1 MSKNLYG
8 SDDSLITGGIIYD
21 ETEETTQDLINAEQ
35 KKAGVYYCTCSTAAS
50 TQKKTVT
57 ISGITALYDGLKIRV
72 RFTNEQSYNGVPT
85 LDLNSLG
92 AWPIN
97 RDSTGMAGQ
106 YEWTG
111 GEVLDLVY
119 DSTLQRWVIVG
130 GERASEGH
138 YGKTKLFTSVLSP
151 STNMAATPAS
161 VKQVNDKVGD
171 GVLDS
176 GFTATDLT
184 EAANEL
190 KNTLTQLDGRVDY
203 TQNDIAT
210 ILQDP
215 AQSTFTAGS
224 YVIYNNQ
231 LYTVNAGGIPQDT
244 PASSYYPAML
254 TAVSAGGLND
264 LKNRLNVGKY
274 KIKKNITDF
283 ITFSSGVTPVADTYT
298 YGVMISDY
306 LAILVVECDC
316 NFAAGSNLV
325 GAPKSV
331 DFIETCCVGGR
342 GSGSGGSFPV
352 NLFISRTDNNLRLYC
367 PQATTHFTCAGIV
380 NVGGTFVI

>member
-57 ISGITALYDGLKIRV
+57 VSGITSLYDGLKIRV

-97 RDSTGMAGQ
+97 RDSIGMAGQ

-138 YGKTKLFTSVLSP
+138 YGKTKLFTSVVSP

-176 GFTATDLT
+176 GFTATNLT
-184 EAANEL
+184 GAANEL
-190 KNTLTQLDGRVDY
+190 KNSLTQLETETETVENGLAIIINGNTAASNVSKGQY
-203 TQNDIAT
+203 VYVKNST
-210 ILQDP
+210 I
-215 AQSTFTAGS
+215 T
-224 YVIYNNQ
+224 
-231 LYTVNAGGIPQDT
+231 
-244 PASSYYPAML
+244 
-254 TAVSAGGLND
+254 
-264 LKNRLNVGKY
+264 
-274 KIKKNITDF
+274 NITDGLY
-283 ITFSSGVTPVADTYT
+283 IYNSDTQKIAGNTFVSGELDAVSSGGFNSLGDRVNR
-298 YGVMISDY
+298 ISAY
-306 LAILVVECDC
+306 VVS
-316 NFAAGSNLV
+316 FT
-325 GAPKSV
+325 PKS
-331 DFIETCCVGGR
+331 T
-342 GSGSGGSFPV
+342 SGSGLETIATLPAGFSK
-352 NLFISRTDNNLRLYC
+352 DNSKL
-367 PQATTHFTCAGIV
+367 P
-380 NVGGTFVI
+380 